1 MYLSAAWQSW
11 RCYDNDS
18 EDIDSEDTDS
28 ADIDNKLKTLT
39 VVDLDSVMTLTVPTL
54 KWFLV
59 LTLNI
64 S

>member
-1 MYLSAAWQSW
+1 
-11 RCYDNDS
+11 
-18 EDIDSEDTDS
+18 
-28 ADIDNKLKTLT
+28 LT

-64 S
+64 SWIDFDYLT